1 MKRIQGVPTRIAVAL
16 LVLSFSVVRPGL
28 ADRFAPS
35 SCGADSA
42 VLLAALTETDSTA
55 HRAASREFYR
65 LKRSCAT
72 GPSAAAERAA
82 FYRYVSEYPSL
93 DFERLCAI
101 WLRDVPE
108 KDRSDEG
115 CEPRVLKEDIAAYV
129 DRIVDP
135 ARDLDYAE
143 AILRAGGDEA
153 IAKLGAAA
161 LDRVIAAATTPLAG
175 ENAARSRAAAIRAL
189 GRWVDPSDTRFSAAD
204 KARVTT
210 ILLGLL
216 PDATKAETD
225 GPEGLALKATLT
237 ALAHADDELVR
248 QRLQS
253 WAIEFSRDHG
263 YRGDLIELARRGG
276 QPRQRVEK
284 Q

>member
-1 MKRIQGVPTRIAVAL
+1 MKHIEWLPTRIAAAL
-16 LVLSFSVVRPGL
+16 LVLTFSVVRPCL
-28 ADRFAPS
+28 ADRRGPS

-42 VLLAALTETDSTA
+42 VLLAALTETDPTA

-72 GPSAAAERAA
+72 GPTAAAERAA
-82 FYRYVSEYPSL
+82 FFRFASEYPSL
-93 DFERLCAI
+93 DFVRLCAI

-108 KDRSDEG
+108 KDRSGED
-115 CEPRVLKEDIAAYV
+115 CEPRVLREDISAYV

-153 IAKLGAAA
+153 IAKLGPAAI
-161 LDRVIAAATTPLAG
+161 DRVIVAATTPG
-175 ENAARSRAAAIRAL
+175 DEENEGRCRAAAIGAL
-189 GRWVDPSDTRFSAAD
+189 GRWVDPRDVRFSAAD
-204 KARVTT
+204 KARVTA

-216 PDATKAETD
+216 PEPTKAETD
-225 GPEGLALKATLT
+225 GPDGRALKATLT

-248 QRLQS
+248 QTLQS

-263 YRGDLIELARRGG
+263 DRSDLIELAKRGG
-276 QPRQRVEK
+276 QPRPRGEK